1 MNYSFAHSWRRGAR
15 QNRAPRPPPSFRDP
29 FRQWNEV
36 GLNSHPRYRHNRH
49 EPFERHTRIITFAVT
64 RDRSNPATYTTT
76 IKHDA
81 NTRTNNCS
89 ILEISGYEV
98 IKDLVDTRYVRNYR
112 RNEWRLIAQSLTAAL
127 KSDRR
132 DKASQVNS
140 GSGRPK

>member
-36 GLNSHPRYRHNRH
+36 GLNSHPRHRHNRH
-49 EPFERHTRIITFAVT
+49 KPIKRYCRRVAFAVT
-64 RDRSNPATYTTT
+64 RDVCYPSTDTTT
-76 IKHDA
+76 VKHDA
-81 NTRTNNCS
+81 NTRTNDCS
-89 ILEISGYEV
+89 TLEISRYEV

-132 DKASQVNS
+132 DKVSQVNS